1 MDEFTIVNL
10 FETKGIE
17 YIIII
22 AFLLLIIPFWIL
34 LTRPVKVKL
43 KSGAGSD
50 PLGSSVVSVPQGIYF
65 SKSHT
70 WAHLL
75 KSGEA
80 RLGVGSLLVHLTGI
94 ATLRMLKEPGSRVT
108 RGERLFEISMGEKCL
123 SVVSPLSGTIKS
135 LNPALREDPSLLH
148 DEPYGKGWICSIKPS
163 DWMTEITGFNVA
175 EAATAWLRKEMERIR
190 DFMAGAAGRSG
201 NESAAVYLQ
210 DGGEPVGRILT
221 TLTPEEWQRFQKEFL
236 E

>member
-1 MDEFTIVNL
+1 MDEFTFVNL

-43 KSGAGSD
+43 KAGAGSG
-50 PLGSSVVSVPQGIYF
+50 PLGSSAVSVPQGIYF

-94 ATLRMLKEPGSRVT
+94 ANLRMLKEPGSKVN
-108 RGERLFEISMGEKCL
+108 RGERLFEISMGEKSL
-123 SVVSPLSGTIKS
+123 SVVSPLSGTITS
-135 LNPALREDPSLLH
+135 LNPALLEDPSLIH
-148 DEPYGKGWICSIKPS
+148 DEPYGKGWICSIRPS
-163 DWMTEITGFNVA
+163 QWMAEITGFNVA
-175 EAATAWLRKEMERIR
+175 EGATAWFRKEIERIK
-190 DFMAGAAGRSG
+190 DFMAGAAGRAG
-201 NESAAVYLQ
+201 DESAAPYLQ
-210 DGGEPVGRILT
+210 DGGEPVAQILT
-221 TLTPEEWQRFQKEFL
+221 TLSSEEWNRFQKEFL